1 MPETILIFANP
12 IAGRGR
18 GRIVAGRLERD
29 LRGAGYLVR
38 VFLDRPADIP
48 PKSLDGPASAAI
60 AIGGDGTLRAVVELL
75 FKQGENCPPMLP
87 VPMGTANL
95 MGRHLGVR
103 WSPRTLGP
111 AVLATIRR
119 RKIIQFDAAQANGK
133 LFLLMAGVGIDGQ
146 VVHLLDRMR
155 TGPIDLTSYV
165 LPAAFTLAGYA
176 FPALTVSVDGKTI
189 AKNIP
194 AVAFIGNVK
203 EYGTGFPILTEARPD
218 DGLLDVCV
226 IPCRNRRELAE
237 ILLLVATGEHARRE
251 GVIYLKGRHVH
262 VDSAAPVPVQ
272 VDGDSAGHTPLEI
285 DLLPKRVPFLVP
297 AAIIE

>member
-1 MPETILIFANP
+1 MAETIFIFANP

-18 GRIVAGRLERD
+18 GKTAAGRLERD
-29 LRGAGYLVR
+29 LSAAGYSVR
-38 VFLDRPADIP
+38 VFWDRPADISST
-48 PKSLDGPASAAI
+48 SLEGPARAVI
-60 AIGGDGTLRAVVELL
+60 AIGGDGTLRGVVELL
-75 FKQGENCPPMLP
+75 IAQGKDCPPLLP

-103 WSPRTLGP
+103 WSPQTLGP

-119 RKIIQFDAAQANGK
+119 RKTVQFDVATANGK

-165 LPAAFTLAGYA
+165 LPAAAALAGYA
-176 FPALTVSVDGKTI
+176 FPALTVDVDGKMVLRDS
-189 AKNIP
+189 P
-194 AVAFIGNVK
+194 AVAFIGNIK

-237 ILLLVATGEHARRE
+237 ILLLIATGEHARRE
-251 GVIYLKGRHVH
+251 GVIYLKGKQIH
-262 VDSAAPVPVQ
+262 VDSTIPVPVQ

-285 DLLPKRVPFLVP
+285 DLLPRRVPFLVP
-297 AAIIE
+297 MAIIE